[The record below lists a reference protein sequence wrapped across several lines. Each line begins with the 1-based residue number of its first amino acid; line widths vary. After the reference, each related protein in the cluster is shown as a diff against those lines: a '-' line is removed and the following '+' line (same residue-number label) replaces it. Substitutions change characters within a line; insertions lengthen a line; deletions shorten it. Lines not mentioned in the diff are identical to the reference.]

1 MLIQGYWLNTSTGEQ
16 CPIVYTVKLSS
27 INSNVRNGSSDT
39 IDYSNTRIYV
49 SDDAAG
55 RWDGLNCRVRNGVAY
70 DEIREAILSRNDP
83 YSEHRHWAACFVTLR
98 FEKCSNGHSIP
109 WIVAIGAT
117 LDEMTA
123 VE

>member
-1 MLIQGYWLNTSTGEQ
+1 MLIQGYWLNILTGEQ
-16 CPIVYTVKLSS
+16 CPIVHTVKLNS
-27 INSNVRNGSSDT
+27 IDSNVRSGSSDT
-39 IDYSNTRIYV
+39 IDYSNTRMYV
-49 SDDAAG
+49 GDDVAV
-55 RWDGLNCRVRNGVAY
+55 RWGDLSCRVRNGAAY

-83 YSEHRHWAACFVTLR
+83 YSEHRHWAACFVALR
-98 FEKCSNGHSIP
+98 FEKCSNGRSIP